1 MPTVCLNGR
10 FMPREQAQIT
20 VEDRGF
26 LYGYGLFET
35 ILIKEGR
42 PAFWTLHLERLL
54 AGCAVL
60 GLTPPVS
67 EDKLGVLIQETI
79 HRNRMSTGAL
89 RLTLSAGAAGGE
101 STLLLGTRPLPYSAG
116 DYRRGFRACFADARR
131 NEKSPLVRLK
141 SLNYLENLLARES
154 ARRRGLDEALFLN
167 TSGYLAEGS
176 ASNLFMVKNG
186 YLITPDVEQGLLPGV
201 VRRVV
206 LEISRG
212 LGLAVEERAVRP
224 EELAAAEECFLTS
237 SLLGVMPLVEVAG
250 RRIGSGRPG
259 FWTEKLGAA
268 LREYEE
274 IE

>member
-1 MPTVCLNGR
+1 
-10 FMPREQAQIT
+10 MPRERARIA

-42 PAFWTLHLERLL
+42 PVFWRLHLERLL

-60 GLTPPVS
+60 GLALPVAG
-67 EDKLGVLIQETI
+67 EEPGALVKETI
-79 HRNRMSTGAL
+79 RRNGVSTGVL
-89 RLTLSAGAAGGE
+89 RLTLSAGPAGGE

-116 DYRRGFRACFADARR
+116 DYRRGFRVCFADARR
-131 NEKSPLVRLK
+131 NENSPLVRLK

-154 ARRRGLDEALFLN
+154 ARRRGMDEALFLN
-167 TSGYLAEGS
+167 TSGCLAEGS
-176 ASNLFMVKNG
+176 ASNLFLVRDG
-186 YLITPDVEQGLLPGV
+186 RLITPHEEQGLLPGV

-206 LEISRG
+206 LEISCG
-212 LGLAVEERAVRP
+212 LGLKVEERAVHP

-259 FWTEKLGAA
+259 FWTEKLSAA
-268 LREYEE
+268 LHEYEE